1 MFKKL
6 IILLVLFALITAGCT
21 EKDSTTISTSD
32 GDVDISVS
40 VPEDSEDEWCPVG
53 ASWDA
58 ANPET
63 GETSSMEIIG
73 TETVDGV
80 EMCKAVLETNTD
92 DEIAKMVY
100 LFSEDGETFEW
111 TYYDAAG
118 NIISQMSMKDGMM
131 TMIDEEGNV
140 VNLGEMT

>member
-1 MFKKL
+1 M
-6 IILLVLFALITAGCT
+6 VLFTLIAAGCT

-40 VPEDSEDEWCPVG
+40 VPDSSEDDWCPVG
-53 ASWDA
+53 MTWDA
-58 ANPET
+58 ANPQT

-100 LFSEDGETFEW
+100 LCSEDGETFEW

-118 NIISQMSMKDGMM
+118 DIVSQMSMKDGKM
-131 TMIDEEGNV
+131 TIIDEEGNV
-140 VNLGEMT
+140 VDLGGMR

>member
-1 MFKKL
+1 MLKKL
-6 IILLVLFALITAGCT
+6 IILLVLFTLIVTGCT

-40 VPEDSEDEWCPVG
+40 VPGGSEDEWCPVG

-58 ANPET
+58 ANPDT
-63 GETSSMEIIG
+63 DETSSMEIIG

-100 LFSEDGETFEW
+100 LFSEDSETFEW

-118 NIISQMSMKDGMM
+118 NIVSQMSMKDGKM

-140 VNLGEMT
+140 VEYGGMT